1 MKLGQLNLRTT
12 LQLQQCARA
21 KKTRSEVLAGERIS
35 FDIGEAATD
44 GPDHHDGDSRGVAG
58 GHP

>member
-35 FDIGEAATD
+35 VDIGEAAT
-44 GPDHHDGDSRGVAG
+44 RWT
-58 GHP
+58 